1 MEIAIFFVYLIAW
14 LVPACIFGFIARYI
28 ANSKGYDTGFAW
40 GFWLGVIGLLVVGF
54 RPTLTTYSGSSTQS
68 EYWKNISAAKSTPD
82 DWTCV
87 CGQSNAHSLTYCTK
101 CRRSRDESA
110 SAKKPKVE
118 CRYCGANN
126 NSTNETCFACGRSLS
141 EQSAAAASK
150 PLVSA
155 AAPVEEPKM
164 SAADTINLDALKK
177 LAELRDMG
185 VLTEDEFQE
194 KKAAI
199 LAKI

>member
-1 MEIAIFFVYLIAW
+1 MEFIVVILGWVI
-14 LVPACIFGFIARYI
+14 PAVIFGLISKHI
-28 ANSKGYDTGFAW
+28 ANSKGYEGGFAW

-54 RPTLTTYSGSSTQS
+54 RPTLTTYSSSSTQS
-68 EYWKNISAAKSTPD
+68 EYWKNVSAAKSTPD

-87 CGQSNAHSLTYCTK
+87 CGQSNAHSLSYCTK

-126 NSTNETCFACGRSLS
+126 NRTNETCFACGRSLS
-141 EQSAAAASK
+141 EQSAAAESK

-155 AAPVEEPKM
+155 ATSVAEPKVA
-164 SAADTINLDALKK
+164 SEDATNLDALKK

-185 VLTEDEFQE
+185 VLTEAEFQE